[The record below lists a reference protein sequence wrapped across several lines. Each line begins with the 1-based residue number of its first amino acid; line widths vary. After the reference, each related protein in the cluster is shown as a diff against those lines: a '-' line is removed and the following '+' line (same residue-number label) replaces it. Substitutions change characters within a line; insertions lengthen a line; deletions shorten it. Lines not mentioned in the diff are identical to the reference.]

1 LSSSQQFPDY
11 PLDDFLVVTEPR
23 QVRAIF
29 DPLRETLL
37 ELLLERAAS
46 VQELA
51 AAVVRPKSSVAYHV
65 KLLADAGLLK
75 VVRTRM
81 VRGKKESF
89 YGRKARLFKVGDVRV
104 EPPAGSI
111 GFFESAARDA
121 EAAVRED
128 DLRGTTRYAWI
139 DPADAA
145 EFWNRVLQL
154 VNEYGQL
161 PRTSNGTAAYA
172 LLTAMYPTQ
181 HARLGA
187 RSAPACDDRPP
198 LISAR
203 ADRSRQ

>member
-1 LSSSQQFPDY
+1 MSSSQPFPDY
-11 PLDDFLVVTEPR
+11 PLDDFLVVIEPR

-51 AAVVRPKSSVAYHV
+51 AAVGRPKSSVAYHV
-65 KLLADAGLLK
+65 KILADAGLLK

-81 VRGKKESF
+81 VRGKQESF
-89 YGRKARLFKVGDVRV
+89 YGRTARLFRVGDVRV

-139 DPADAA
+139 DPAAAA
-145 EFWNRVLQL
+145 EFWNRILEL

-161 PRTSNGTAAYA
+161 PRTSGGTAAYA
-172 LLTAMYPTQ
+172 LLTAMYPTH
-181 HARLGA
+181 HARLAPGPVP
-187 RSAPACDDRPP
+187 SATTG
-198 LISAR
+198 
-203 ADRSRQ
+203 SR